1 MKIKWL
7 KNLVSEGNKD
17 CYEFT
22 NNIFDIN
29 KLFNSGIKYCE
40 TLCKAI
46 KNDFWRDV
54 LGSFKI
60 YESKCN
66 FTTWSEVINMP
77 LFYNENLRIGSK
89 HFFNSTLYNHGI
101 RYIRDVL
108 NEDGSFK
115 TWNDIK
121 NATSNGINFLEF
133 YSIISSVKSFFS
145 KQDIASES
153 NLLQGLEGPNINC
166 YFFNIITRLNSNKF
180 IYNILI
186 KNNERPSCHIKWNAL
201 FPNSNID
208 WKTVHI
214 NVFNCTSDRYS
225 QWFQTRLIHRILPT
239 NSLLFKMNLT
249 ENKLCSFCN
258 TCEETLQHLFFECP
272 KIKPL
277 MKRISEII
285 RNLDRRLL
293 INKQI
298 LLLGSVEPN
307 LELDNLLLELKIY
320 LYKCRNKQIMPALLG
335 LKNNLISN
343 LKIFKTS
350 KAYEK
355 EKDHTTFVEFVIDN
369 LP

>member
-1 MKIKWL
+1 MTPFGKIAVVKSILVPTLTHLFLSLPSPTKEYIKRISDNLYNFVWDGACNRIKKTVLIKNYEEGGLKMLDLYNYNLTMKIKWL

-60 YESKCN
+60 YVSKCN

-115 TWNDIK
+115 NWNDIK

-133 YSIISSVKSFFS
+133 YSIISSVLKVIFF
-145 KQDIASES
+145 
-153 NLLQGLEGPNINC
+153 
-166 YFFNIITRLNSNKF
+166 
-180 IYNILI
+180 
-186 KNNERPSCHIKWNAL
+186 
-201 FPNSNID
+201 
-208 WKTVHI
+208 
-214 NVFNCTSDRYS
+214 
-225 QWFQTRLIHRILPT
+225 
-239 NSLLFKMNLT
+239 
-249 ENKLCSFCN
+249 
-258 TCEETLQHLFFECP
+258 
-272 KIKPL
+272 
-277 MKRISEII
+277 
-285 RNLDRRLL
+285 
-293 INKQI
+293 
-298 LLLGSVEPN
+298 
-307 LELDNLLLELKIY
+307 
-320 LYKCRNKQIMPALLG
+320 
-335 LKNNLISN
+335 
-343 LKIFKTS
+343 
-350 KAYEK
+350 
-355 EKDHTTFVEFVIDN
+355 
-369 LP
+369 